1 MFQFSNLCCLLTLT
15 FLLNGITF
23 CDSLSSFP
31 KLCDVRNYD
40 DFLQQTGKVLH
51 DEQERLYRETIF
63 MGKKAVVD
71 MGNKYAA
78 LGLMSFHMALNP
90 LADLTHKEVTR
101 LLGSRITFRGE

>member
-1 MFQFSNLCCLLTLT
+1 MA
-15 FLLNGITF
+15 FLLSVVTL

-40 DFLQQTGKVLH
+40 DYLQQTGKVLH
-51 DEQERLYRETIF
+51 DEQERAFRETIF
-63 MGKKAVVD
+63 KAKQSVVD

-90 LADLTHKEVTR
+90 LADLTEKEVAK
-101 LLGSRITFRGE
+101 LLGSRITFKGE